1 MAETAPIPTCAHCQ
15 SAVLKPYRSL
25 TVADFRREG
34 TAGIAA
40 RYGVSRQTAW
50 RWRQQLTGV
59 PPKRIYTKGRRHA
72 QKHV

>member
-1 MAETAPIPTCAHCQ
+1 
-15 SAVLKPYRSL
+15 
-25 TVADFRREG
+25 VADFRREG